1 MDPVAADE
9 IKKCS
14 VRIGGVS
21 YQLVTNENETYT
33 RQIAA
38 RADEMIKRVMQDNP
52 QLSQAMATV
61 LALVN
66 AVDELSRAYQ
76 QLKGQE
82 GSRLDLDRKASE
94 AKNELNRMRE
104 QNWDMKKELLR
115 LQELNREYQA
125 LISKLTTPEVAEE
138 SDPEPEAPL
147 LAEETPQEK
156 QDPPDENDKRTME
169 RLQQTNLDDYLQAY
183 GLTDLADKPGT

>member
-82 GSRLDLDRKASE
+82 GSRLDLDRKANE

-138 SDPEPEAPL
+138 PGSEAEAPL

-169 RLQQTNLDDYLQAY
+169 RLQQTNLDDYLKAY

>member
-1 MDPVAADE
+1 VDPVAADE

-82 GSRLDLDRKASE
+82 GSRLDLDRKANE

-138 SDPEPEAPL
+138 PGSEAEAPL

-169 RLQQTNLDDYLQAY
+169 RLQQTNLDDYLKAY